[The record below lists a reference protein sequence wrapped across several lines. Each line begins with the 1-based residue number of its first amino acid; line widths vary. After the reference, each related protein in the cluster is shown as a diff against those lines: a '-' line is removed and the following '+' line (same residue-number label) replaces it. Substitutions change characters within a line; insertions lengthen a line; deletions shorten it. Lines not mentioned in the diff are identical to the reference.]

1 MHVFKFGVVGVAN
14 TAVDF
19 AIFSALTLG
28 AGIAP
33 AVANVVSYSCGIG
46 LSFWINGSWT
56 FRDRGARRPA
66 TQLPMFVAANLAG
79 LAISTAVVA
88 LLVKDYGPLP
98 AKIVS
103 VGVAFIWNFVFANF
117 IVFRK

>member
-1 MHVFKFGVVGVAN
+1 MRVVKFGVVGVAN
-14 TAVDF
+14 TALDF

-28 AGIAP
+28 AGVAP
-33 AVANVVSYSCGIG
+33 TIANVVSYSCGIG
-46 LSFWINGSWT
+46 LSFCINASWT

-66 TQLPMFVAANLAG
+66 ARLPMFIAANLAG

-88 LLVKDYGPLP
+88 LLARDYGPLP